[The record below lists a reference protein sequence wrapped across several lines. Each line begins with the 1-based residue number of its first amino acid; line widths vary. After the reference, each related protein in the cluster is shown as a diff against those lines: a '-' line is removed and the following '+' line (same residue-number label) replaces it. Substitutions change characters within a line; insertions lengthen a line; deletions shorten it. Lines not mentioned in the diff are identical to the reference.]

1 MGYGEGK
8 ACIYRASGN
17 YQTAALPPAHDVPY
31 GASYGQGDT
40 ITAIRHS
47 DTQIEFL
54 LNGESQGV
62 IELPPPGMPECG
74 GMCGRVQPGWWLF
87 VAQAASERGLTK
99 PRGCKLHA

>member
-31 GASYGQGDT
+31 GAAYGQGDT

-62 IELPPPGMPECG
+62 IKLPPPGMPANVVGCVGVCNLG
-74 GMCGRVQPGWWLF
+74 GGFSSLRLPVSVG
-87 VAQAASERGLTK
+87 
-99 PRGCKLHA
+99 